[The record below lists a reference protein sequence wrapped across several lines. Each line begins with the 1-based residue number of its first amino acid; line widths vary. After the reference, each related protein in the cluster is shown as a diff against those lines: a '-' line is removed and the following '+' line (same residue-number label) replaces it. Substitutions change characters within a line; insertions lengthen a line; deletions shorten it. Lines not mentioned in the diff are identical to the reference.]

1 MSNNHL
7 AFPWR
12 ARSWHGPTI
21 EDCNGDVIGTVEEPI
36 RRDFI
41 VNAVNV
47 HGELVATIRELLAC
61 VTRANLVDPLNYAA
75 TSRALRVMSHVLS
88 AGVLANALAAEHMSM
103 RTPAD
108 ALAMNSIHALLNGEK
123 DFTPEDAV
131 DAIAEIVR
139 GTGRTIG
146 GK

>member
-1 MSNNHL
+1 MSNHL
-7 AFPWR
+7 SFPWR

-21 EDCNGDVIGTVEEPI
+21 EDCDGGTIGTIAEPM

-47 HGELVATIRELLAC
+47 HGELVGTIRELLTC
-61 VTRANLVDPLNYAA
+61 VNRSNLVDPYNFAA

-103 RTPAD
+103 STPAD
-108 ALAMNSIHALLNGEK
+108 ALAMNSIHALLNSGK
-123 DFTPEDAV
+123 HFTSEDAV
-131 DAIAEIVR
+131 GAIAEIVR
-139 GTGRTIG
+139 GTGRKIG
-146 GK
+146 GR